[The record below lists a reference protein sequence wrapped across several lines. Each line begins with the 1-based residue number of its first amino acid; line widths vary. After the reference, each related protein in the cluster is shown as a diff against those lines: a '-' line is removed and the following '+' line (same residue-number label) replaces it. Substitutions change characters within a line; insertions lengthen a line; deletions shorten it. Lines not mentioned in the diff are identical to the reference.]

1 MYNTNNMKSLFL
13 TKVFY
18 FNAAHQYGH
27 SEWSN
32 EKNWEVFGPDSK
44 IHGHNYT
51 LEVMVTG
58 SINHETGFIVDLSQL
73 KDVVQKNV
81 IDTLDHSQFDVEVDW
96 FKDKQPST
104 ENLVIFIWN
113 QIVRD
118 FDSSKLHRIRLYETP
133 TIFTD
138 YYGPG

>member
-1 MYNTNNMKSLFL
+1 MSNPYL
-13 TKVFY
+13 TKVFH

-27 SEWSN
+27 SDWTD

-44 IHGHNYT
+44 IHGHNYM

-58 SINHETGFIVDLSQL
+58 DIVEDTGFLVDLGHL
-73 KDVVQKNV
+73 KKIVKKNV
-81 IDTLDHSQFDVEVDW
+81 IDILDHSLFNVEVEW
-96 FKDKQPST
+96 FKDRQPSS

-113 QIVRD
+113 QIQ
-118 FDSSKLHRIRLYETP
+118 SELKSAKLHRIRLHETP

-138 YYGPG
+138 YYG

>member
-1 MYNTNNMKSLFL
+1 MSNPFL

-27 SEWSN
+27 ENWSD

-51 LEVMVTG
+51 LEVMVSG
-58 SINHETGFIVDLSQL
+58 SINEETGFIVDIGHL
-73 KDVVQKNV
+73 KNIVKTHV
-81 IDTLDHSQFDVEVDW
+81 IDILDHSQFDVEVDW
-96 FKDKQPST
+96 FKNRQPSS
-104 ENLVIFIWN
+104 ENLVKFIWD
-113 QIVRD
+113 QIEP
-118 FDSSKLHRIRLYETP
+118 SLKGASLHRIRLRETP

-138 YYGPG
+138 YYGK

>member
-1 MYNTNNMKSLFL
+1 MKGPFL

-32 EKNWEVFGPDSK
+32 KKNWEVFGPDSK

-81 IDTLDHSQFDVEVDW
+81 VDILDHSQFDVEVDW

-104 ENLVIFIWN
+104 ENLAIFIWD

>member
-1 MYNTNNMKSLFL
+1 MSNPFL

-27 SEWSN
+27 KEWSD

-51 LEVMVTG
+51 LEVTLTG
-58 SINHETGFIVDLSQL
+58 RIKDETGFLVDLGHV
-73 KDVVQKNV
+73 KEVVKTHV
-81 IDTLDHSQFDVEVDW
+81 LDILDHSQFDVEVDW
-96 FKDKQPST
+96 FSDKQPSS
-104 ENLVIFIWN
+104 ENLVIFIWE
-113 QIVRD
+113 QIQPRLNNVT
-118 FDSSKLHRIRLYETP
+118 LHRIRLHETP

-138 YYGPG
+138 YYGK

>member
-1 MYNTNNMKSLFL
+1 MSNPYL

-27 SEWSN
+27 DDWSDD
-32 EKNWEVFGPDSK
+32 KNWAVFGPDSK

-58 SINHETGFIVDLSQL
+58 EVNKETGFIVDLGQL
-73 KDVVQKNV
+73 KEVVNNHV
-81 IDTLDHSQFDVEVDW
+81 INILDHTQFDKEVEW
-96 FKDKQPST
+96 FNDKQPST
-104 ENLVIFIWN
+104 ENLAKFIWN
-113 QIVRD
+113 QIELYLNDV
-118 FDSSKLHRIRLYETP
+118 SLYRIRLRETP

-138 YYGPG
+138 YYG

>member
-1 MYNTNNMKSLFL
+1 MSNPYL
-13 TKVFY
+13 TKIFH

-27 SEWSN
+27 SDWTD

-58 SINHETGFIVDLSQL
+58 NIVEDTGFLVDLGHL
-73 KDVVQKNV
+73 KKIVKKNV
-81 IDTLDHSQFDVEVDW
+81 IDILDHSLFDVEVEW
-96 FKDKQPST
+96 FKDRQPSS

-113 QIVRD
+113 QIQ
-118 FDSSKLHRIRLYETP
+118 SELKGAKLHRIRLHETP

-138 YYGPG
+138 YYG

>member
-1 MYNTNNMKSLFL
+1 MSQPFL
-13 TKVFY
+13 TKVFH

-27 SEWSN
+27 ESWSN

-58 SINHETGFIVDLSQL
+58 SINDETGFIVDLGHL
-73 KDVVQKNV
+73 KKIVKKHV
-81 IDTLDHSQFDVEVDW
+81 IDILDHSLFDKEVDW
-96 FKDKQPST
+96 FKDKQPSS
-104 ENLVIFIWN
+104 ENLVIYIWN
-113 QIVRD
+113 QIYPYLEGV
-118 FDSSKLHRIRLYETP
+118 KLHRIRLHETP

-138 YYGPG
+138 YYGA

>member
-1 MYNTNNMKSLFL
+1 MSNPYL
-13 TKVFY
+13 TKIFY

-27 SEWSN
+27 KDWSP

-58 SINHETGFIVDLSQL
+58 KINKETGFLVDLGHL
-73 KDVVQKNV
+73 KKIVNKYV
-81 IDTLDHSQFDVEVDW
+81 IDILDHSQFDVEVDW
-96 FKDKQPST
+96 FKDRQPSS
-104 ENLVIFIWN
+104 ENLVKFMWE
-113 QIVRD
+113 QIQPRLDEV
-118 FDSSKLHRIRLYETP
+118 KLHRIRLRETP

-138 YYGPG
+138 YYGKE

>member
-1 MYNTNNMKSLFL
+1 MSNPYL
-13 TKVFY
+13 TKIFH

-27 SEWSN
+27 SDWTD

-58 SINHETGFIVDLSQL
+58 NIVEDTGFLVDLGHL
-73 KDVVQKNV
+73 KKIVKKNV
-81 IDTLDHSQFDVEVDW
+81 IDILDHSLFDVEVEW
-96 FKDKQPST
+96 FRDRQPSS

-113 QIVRD
+113 QIQ
-118 FDSSKLHRIRLYETP
+118 SELKGAKLHRIRLHETP

-138 YYGPG
+138 YYG

>member
-1 MYNTNNMKSLFL
+1 MSNPYL
-13 TKVFY
+13 TKIFY

-27 SEWSN
+27 KDWSP

-58 SINHETGFIVDLSQL
+58 KINEETGFLVDLGNL
-73 KDVVQKNV
+73 KKIVNTYV
-81 IDTLDHSQFDVEVDW
+81 IDILDHSQFDVEVDW
-96 FKDKQPST
+96 FKDRQPSS
-104 ENLVIFIWN
+104 ENLVKFMWE
-113 QIVRD
+113 QIQPRLDDV
-118 FDSSKLHRIRLYETP
+118 KLHRIRLRETP

-138 YYGPG
+138 YYGKE

>member
-1 MYNTNNMKSLFL
+1 MSNPFL

-27 SEWSN
+27 KEWSD

-51 LEVMVTG
+51 LEVTLTG
-58 SINHETGFIVDLSQL
+58 KIKDETGFLVDLGHV
-73 KDVVQKNV
+73 KEVVKTHV
-81 IDTLDHSQFDVEVDW
+81 LDILDHSQFDVDVDW
-96 FKDKQPST
+96 FNDKQPSS
-104 ENLVIFIWN
+104 ENLVIFIWE
-113 QIVRD
+113 QIQPRLNNVT
-118 FDSSKLHRIRLYETP
+118 LHRIRLHETP

-138 YYGPG
+138 YYGK

>member
-1 MYNTNNMKSLFL
+1 MSNPYL

-27 SEWSN
+27 KEWPQ

-58 SINHETGFIVDLSQL
+58 EINEETGFLVDLGHL
-73 KDVVQKNV
+73 KKIVNTHV
-81 IDTLDHSQFDVEVDW
+81 IDLLDHSQFDVEVDW
-96 FKDKQPST
+96 FKDRQPSS
-104 ENLVIFIWN
+104 ENLVKFMWK
-113 QIVRD
+113 QIQPRLLNV
-118 FDSSKLHRIRLYETP
+118 KLHRIRLRETP

-138 YYGPG
+138 YYG

>member
-1 MYNTNNMKSLFL
+1 MSNPYL

-27 SEWSN
+27 DDWSDD
-32 EKNWEVFGPDSK
+32 KNWAVFGPDSK

-58 SINHETGFIVDLSQL
+58 EVNKETGFIVDLGQL
-73 KDVVQKNV
+73 KEVVNNNV
-81 IDTLDHSQFDVEVDW
+81 INILDHTQFDKEVEW
-96 FKDKQPST
+96 FNDRQPSS
-104 ENLVIFIWN
+104 ENLAQFIWN
-113 QIVRD
+113 QIELYLNDV
-118 FDSSKLHRIRLYETP
+118 SLYRIRLRETP

-138 YYGPG
+138 YYG

>member
-1 MYNTNNMKSLFL
+1 MSNPYL
-13 TKVFY
+13 TKIFY

-27 SEWSN
+27 KDWSP

-58 SINHETGFIVDLSQL
+58 KINKETGFLVDLGHL
-73 KDVVQKNV
+73 KKIVNTYV
-81 IDTLDHSQFDVEVDW
+81 IDILDHSQFDVEVDW
-96 FKDKQPST
+96 FKDRQPSS
-104 ENLVIFIWN
+104 ENLVKFMWE
-113 QIVRD
+113 QIQPRLDYV
-118 FDSSKLHRIRLYETP
+118 KLHRIRLRETP

-138 YYGPG
+138 YYGKE

>member
-1 MYNTNNMKSLFL
+1 MSNPYL
-13 TKVFY
+13 TKIFY

-27 SEWSN
+27 KDWSP

-58 SINHETGFIVDLSQL
+58 KINKETGFLVELGHLKKIV
-73 KDVVQKNV
+73 NTYV
-81 IDTLDHSQFDVEVDW
+81 IDILDHSQFDVEVDW
-96 FKDKQPST
+96 FKDRQPSS
-104 ENLVIFIWN
+104 ENLVKFMWE
-113 QIVRD
+113 QIQPRLDDV
-118 FDSSKLHRIRLYETP
+118 KLHRIRLRETP

-138 YYGPG
+138 YYGKE

>member
-1 MYNTNNMKSLFL
+1 MSHPFL
-13 TKVFY
+13 TKIFY

-27 SEWSN
+27 KAWSH

-58 SINHETGFIVDLSQL
+58 PINKETGFIVDLGDL
-73 KDVVQKNV
+73 KKIVKTHV
-81 IDTLDHSQFDVEVDW
+81 IDILDHSQFDVEVSW
-96 FKDKQPST
+96 FKNRQPSS
-104 ENLVIFIWN
+104 ENLVKYIWH
-113 QIVRD
+113 QIAPRLKD
-118 FDSSKLHRIRLYETP
+118 AKLYRIRLHETP

-138 YYGPG
+138 YYGK

>member
-1 MYNTNNMKSLFL
+1 MSNPFL

-27 SEWSN
+27 ENWSD

-51 LEVMVTG
+51 LEVMVSG
-58 SINHETGFIVDLSQL
+58 SINEETGFVVDIGHLKNIV
-73 KDVVQKNV
+73 KTHV
-81 IDTLDHSQFDVEVDW
+81 IDILDHSQFDVEVDW
-96 FKDKQPST
+96 FKNRQPSS
-104 ENLVIFIWN
+104 ENLVKFIWD
-113 QIVRD
+113 QIEP
-118 FDSSKLHRIRLYETP
+118 SLKGASLHRIRLRETP

-138 YYGPG
+138 YYGK

>member
-1 MYNTNNMKSLFL
+1 MSNPYL
-13 TKVFY
+13 TKVFH

-27 SEWSN
+27 SDWTD

-44 IHGHNYT
+44 IHGHNYM

-58 SINHETGFIVDLSQL
+58 DIVDDTGFLVDLGNL
-73 KDVVQKNV
+73 KKIDKKNV
-81 IDTLDHSQFDVEVDW
+81 IDILDHSLFNVEVEF
-96 FKDKQPST
+96 FKDRQPSS

-113 QIVRD
+113 QIQ
-118 FDSSKLHRIRLYETP
+118 SELKGAKLHRIRLHETP

-138 YYGPG
+138 YYG

>member
-1 MYNTNNMKSLFL
+1 MKSLFL

>member
-1 MYNTNNMKSLFL
+1 MSNPFL

-27 SEWSN
+27 EHWSD

-51 LEVMVTG
+51 LEVMVSG
-58 SINHETGFIVDLSQL
+58 SINEETGFIIDIGHL
-73 KDVVQKNV
+73 KNIVKTHV
-81 IDTLDHSQFDVEVDW
+81 IDILDHSQFDVEVDW
-96 FKDKQPST
+96 FKNRQPSS
-104 ENLVIFIWN
+104 ENLVKFIWD
-113 QIVRD
+113 QIEP
-118 FDSSKLHRIRLYETP
+118 SLKGASLHRIRLRETP

-138 YYGPG
+138 YYGK